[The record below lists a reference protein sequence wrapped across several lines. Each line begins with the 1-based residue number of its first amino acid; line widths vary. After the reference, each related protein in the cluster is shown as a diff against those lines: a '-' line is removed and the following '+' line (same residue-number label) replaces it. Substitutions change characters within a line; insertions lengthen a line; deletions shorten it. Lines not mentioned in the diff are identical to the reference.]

1 MTTIFEKKYVYI
13 VTMTEFIDDLSI
25 DNVLKVFNDAHDAY
39 DFADSEREIND
50 PAEYKYRVDRH
61 QVL

>member
-13 VTMTEFIDDLSI
+13 VTVTEVIDDLSI
-25 DNVLKVFNDAHDAY
+25 DAVLRVFNDAHDAY
-39 DFADSEREIND
+39 DFSDAEREIND

-61 QVL
+61 EVL

>member
-1 MTTIFEKKYVYI
+1 MTTTIEKKYVYI
-13 VTMTEFIDDLSI
+13 VTMTEIVDDLSI
-25 DNVLKVFNDAHDAY
+25 DSVLKVFNDAHDAY
-39 DFADSEREIND
+39 DYADAEREIND